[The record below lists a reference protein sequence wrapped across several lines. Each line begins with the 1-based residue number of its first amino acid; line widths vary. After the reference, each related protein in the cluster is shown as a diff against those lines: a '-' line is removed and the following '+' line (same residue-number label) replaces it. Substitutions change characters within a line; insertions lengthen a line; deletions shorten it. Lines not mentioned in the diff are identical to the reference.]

1 MIGGWS
7 DQAAPWWFRRRRI
20 RGLATTALVSVLLSG
35 TAEHAGAA
43 VWSNF
48 TTSGSIT
55 LLPGNDTLSFTFDG
69 KSAAYTDDMN
79 IILSSS
85 AERFIV
91 NNRAVPGSTFTVT
104 GLSPGQ
110 AYDLELTDA
119 VTGEHWSSDPAKDGT
134 TTAGVTYASDLIDG
148 RGASCSH
155 GKGCAQAPHLAY
167 TTLWDDFGFGGTA
180 PEAPGSIYYGWEDLP
195 ITGGIV
201 AAGISGRIVT
211 QITTGGGSGDYND
224 LVFHISQSA
233 SPARVSEPAS
243 LVLFCAG
250 LVGTGLTRR
259 RRWAAAIRRQP

>member
-1 MIGGWS
+1 MTDGCDDRS
-7 DQAAPWWFRRRRI
+7 APWRLPRRTS
-20 RGLATTALVSVLLSG
+20 GLAATALVSVLLGG

-55 LLPGNDTLSFTFDG
+55 LSPGNDTLSFTFDG
-69 KSAAYTDDMN
+69 NSAAYTDDMN
-79 IILSSS
+79 IILSRS

-110 AYDLELTDA
+110 AYDLELTDTA
-119 VTGEHWSSDPAKDGT
+119 TGERWSSDPAKDGT

-148 RGASCSH
+148 RAASCSH

-180 PEAPGSIYYGWEDLP
+180 SGAPGSICYGWEDLP
-195 ITGGIV
+195 IAGGI
-201 AAGISGRIVT
+201 ADAGISGGIVT
-211 QITTGGGSGDYND
+211 QITTGRGSGDYND
-224 LVFHISQSA
+224 LVFSRHAIG
-233 SPARVSEPAS
+233 V
-243 LVLFCAG
+243 AG
-250 LVGTGLTRR
+250 SHFRACFT
-259 RRWAAAIRRQP
+259 